1 MIVQNLQPVP
11 VEIETLGPW
20 RLDGRVVESG
30 TVVSVL
36 PSLAADLMAR
46 GKARLF
52 VAAVVPAAVVE
63 PESVAPVD
71 DTPPPDPE
79 TPPAPVDDT
88 PPPDPETPP
97 APTPFARGKK

>member
-20 RLDGRVVESG
+20 RLDGRVVETG

-36 PSLAADLMAR
+36 PSLAADLIAR
-46 GKARLF
+46 GKARPF
-52 VAAVVPAAVVE
+52 VPAPAVEAVVP
-63 PESVAPVD
+63 VD
-71 DTPPPDPE
+71 DVPPV
-79 TPPAPVDDT
+79 A

>member
-52 VAAVVPAAVVE
+52 VPAPAVEAVVP
-63 PESVAPVD
+63 VD
-71 DTPPPDPE
+71 DA
-79 TPPAPVDDT
+79 PAAA

>member
-20 RLDGRVVESG
+20 RLDGEVVDAG

-36 PSLAADLMAR
+36 PSLAADLIAR
-46 GKARLF
+46 GKARPF
-52 VAAVVPAAVVE
+52 VPAPAVEAVVP
-63 PESVAPVD
+63 VD
-71 DTPPPDPE
+71 DA
-79 TPPAPVDDT
+79 PAAA